1 MRLRR
6 RSRGVDLPCSGCGSR
21 FRQIGLSEIPN
32 VEIGCSV
39 DVIMAHADTQAAGVE
54 GDAELLR
61 RLRTG
66 ESGAY
71 EALVREMGPR
81 LYATAL
87 RILHREEDARD
98 AVQDAFLSAFRSL
111 PKFAG
116 DSSLSTWMH
125 RIAINACLM
134 KLRTRRRKPERSI
147 EELLP
152 RYSDNGHRVQVE
164 LADQHGGE
172 RPGAALDQRE
182 TGEMVRGAIEE
193 LPENYRIVLV
203 LRDIEGLDT
212 LEAATVLGM
221 TENALKTRLH
231 RARQALRELLS
242 PRMGRISELGD
253 VTRVAGGKEGLVS

>member
-1 MRLRR
+1 MA
-6 RSRGVDLPCSGCGSR
+6 RSGAQP
-21 FRQIGLSEIPN
+21 
-32 VEIGCSV
+32 
-39 DVIMAHADTQAAGVE
+39 AGVE
-54 GDAELLR
+54 TDAALLG
-61 RLRTG
+61 RLRAG
-66 ESGAY
+66 EAGAY

-125 RIAINACLM
+125 RVAINACLM

-231 RARQALRELLS
+231 RARQALRELLA

-253 VTRVAGGKEGLVS
+253 VTRVAGGKEGLAS